1 MHGGN
6 VMDINLNRIFNANQ
20 LGAAD
25 FDQLQDADAVK
36 SIQQDAGGI
45 YGPSLVVTDSQPNM
59 AVEAF
64 EDEDYAPVRDDDLG
78 KMVKSAFDLTP
89 PDVPNF
95 I

>member
-1 MHGGN
+1 
-6 VMDINLNRIFNANQ
+6 MDINLNRIFNANQ

-36 SIQQDAGGI
+36 SVQQDAGGI
-45 YGPSLVVTDSQPNM
+45 YGPSLVVTDSLPGV
-59 AVEAF
+59 AV
-64 EDEDYAPVRDDDLG
+64 DELEFGNDNPVRDDDLG

-95 I
+95 V

>member
-1 MHGGN
+1 
-6 VMDINLNRIFNANQ
+6 MDINLNRIFNANQ

-45 YGPSLVVTDSQPNM
+45 YGPSLVVTDSLPGV
-59 AVEAF
+59 AV
-64 EDEDYAPVRDDDLG
+64 DELEFGNDNPVRDDDLG
-78 KMVKSAFDLTP
+78 ILVKSAFDLTP

-95 I
+95 V

>member
-1 MHGGN
+1 
-6 VMDINLNRIFNANQ
+6 MDINLNRIFNANQ

-45 YGPSLVVTDSQPNM
+45 YGPSLVVTDSLPGV
-59 AVEAF
+59 AV
-64 EDEDYAPVRDDDLG
+64 DELEFGNDNPVRDDDLG
-78 KMVKSAFDLTP
+78 MLVKSAFDLTP

-95 I
+95 V

>member
-1 MHGGN
+1 
-6 VMDINLNRIFNANQ
+6 MDINLNRIFNANQ

-36 SIQQDAGGI
+36 SVQQDAGGI
-45 YGPSLVVTDSQPNM
+45 YGPSLVVTDSLPGV
-59 AVEAF
+59 AVE
-64 EDEDYAPVRDDDLG
+64 ELEYGNGNPVRDDDLG

-95 I
+95 V